1 MTYLW
6 STVSRVAAVVA
17 VLGTLLIGTGQRAW
31 ASPGIQVN
39 PTSRAG
45 GTNVDSFSWTTRGL
59 SPAWIERMPSTI
71 SARACSS
78 SWESCFM
85 RAEIGR

>member
-1 MTYLW
+1 MVNY
-6 STVSRVAAVVA
+6 AAA
-17 VLGTLLIGTGQRAW
+17 FC
-31 ASPGIQVN
+31 ASAGLAESPSEG
-39 PTSRAG
+39 RWDG
-45 GTNVDSFSWTTRGL
+45 GTKVISFSWTTRGL

-78 SWESCFM
+78 SWESCLT